1 MTCRGLAQLAAALIV
16 SAWFFPLFAQ
26 APEAPAVPAEN
37 GLRGLADIHAYAS
50 KAEQMDAVVPAC
62 EKLEAAHLEDLAKTK
77 EVTPATRWVAAI
89 CPHDDYVYA
98 GQVYVDAV
106 KNVRAKTII
115 LFGVCHRARPLGLK
129 DKLIFDTFKQWRG
142 PYGAIPVSPLRED
155 IQRRLP
161 KDEWLVSDEAQSVEW
176 SVEGIVPWLQYYNRD
191 VTIVSI
197 LVPHM
202 DWPRT
207 DAIAKDM
214 GRVLAGLVKEKNLK
228 LGEDV
233 AFVMSCDATH
243 YGDQWDDWAY
253 DPFGCGVEGYVK
265 AQAQDEIL
273 VREFLDGT
281 LERGK
286 VQRLAESLVD
296 QKDVTR
302 YKVTWCG
309 RFSVTFGLAALT
321 YMSQDLGRPPLVGVN
336 TGYGTSIALGFLPFE
351 KLGLSATA
359 HENLH
364 HWVSYVA
371 EGYR

>member
-1 MTCRGLAQLAAALIV
+1 MPLCLGACLVLWFVPLLAQ
-16 SAWFFPLFAQ
+16 S
-26 APEAPAVPAEN
+26 PETSGLPAE
-37 GLRGLADIHAYAS
+37 GDLRGLADTRAYAF
-50 KAEQMDAVVPAC
+50 KAEQMDAVAPAC
-62 EKLEAAHLEDLAKTK
+62 EKLEAAHLEELAKAK
-77 EVTPATRWVAAI
+77 GVTPGSRWVASI

-98 GQVYVDAV
+98 GQVYVDAL
-106 KNVRAKTII
+106 KNLRAKTVIV
-115 LFGVCHRARPLGLK
+115 FGVCHRARPLGLK
-129 DKLIFDTFKQWRG
+129 DKLIFDTFKRWRG
-142 PYGAIPVSPLRED
+142 PYGPIPVSPLREE
-155 IQRRLP
+155 IQKRLP
-161 KDEWLVSDEAQSVEW
+161 KEDWVVSDEAQSVEW

-191 VTIVSI
+191 ITIVSI
-197 LVPHM
+197 LAPHM

-207 DAIAKDM
+207 DALAKEL
-214 GRVLAGLVKEKNLK
+214 GQVLAGLMKEKNLK
-228 LGEDV
+228 LGEDL

-253 DPFGCGVEGYVK
+253 APFGCGIEGYIK

-273 VREFLDGT
+273 VREFLDGA
-281 LERGK
+281 LDRGK

-296 QKDVTR
+296 QKDVAK

-309 RFSVTFGLAALT
+309 RFSVTMGLDTLT
-321 YMSQDLGRPPLVGVN
+321 YLAEDLGRPPLAGLN
-336 TGYGTSIALGFLPFE
+336 TGYGTSIGLGFLPFE